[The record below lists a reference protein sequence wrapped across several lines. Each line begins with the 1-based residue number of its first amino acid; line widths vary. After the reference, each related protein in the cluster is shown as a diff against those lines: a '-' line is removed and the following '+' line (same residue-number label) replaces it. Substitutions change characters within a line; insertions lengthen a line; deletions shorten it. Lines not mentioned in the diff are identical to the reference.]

1 MCNKIKEYSKGTLE
15 EAQELLD
22 LVAKA
27 HQSIYLIYIEILWE

>member
-27 HQSIYLIYIEILWE
+27 HQ